1 MTNYL
6 LIESRDGID
15 ARDSGCF
22 CCELATVLSRRGDR
36 VAVFAVQN
44 GVLSLRAGAHAPG
57 LTALMSAGVPV
68 QADLFSLR
76 ERGIPVD
83 GLAHGVVPSELGT
96 VIDCLADGWRV
107 IWH

>member
-1 MTNYL
+1 LTNYL
-6 LIESRDGID
+6 LIESRDGFD
-15 ARDSGCF
+15 ARDSGGF
-22 CCELATVLSRRGDR
+22 CCELATALSRRGDR

-83 GLAHGVVPSELGT
+83 RLAHGVVPIELGT

>member
-6 LIESRDGID
+6 LIESRD
-15 ARDSGCF
+15 AFEVRDNGGF
-22 CCELATVLSRRGDR
+22 CCVLAASLAQRGNR
-36 VAVFAVQN
+36 VTVFALQN
-44 GVLSLRAGAHAPG
+44 GVLSLRAGADVP
-57 LTALMSAGVPV
+57 ALSALIRAGVNV
-68 QADLFSLR
+68 HADIFSLR

-83 GLAHGVVPSELGT
+83 GLADDVLPRELDT